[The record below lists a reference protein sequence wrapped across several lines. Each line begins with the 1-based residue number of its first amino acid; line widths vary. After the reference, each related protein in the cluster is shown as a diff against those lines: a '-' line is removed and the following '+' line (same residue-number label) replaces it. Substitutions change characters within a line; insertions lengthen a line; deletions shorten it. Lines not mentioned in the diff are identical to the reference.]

1 MKKEKGFLYVL
12 SNPSIK
18 GCKIGISRSHPD
30 KRVKELS
37 KPTGVPL
44 PYELEYFALLP
55 NYEFEEKKTHKHFAK
70 FNIGKEQFDINPIDA
85 FLYIKTLIP
94 ESEKIFPKLNKQLS
108 EYHKEK
114 PELKR

>member
-1 MKKEKGFLYVL
+1 MKNEKGFLYVL

-44 PYELEYFALLP
+44 PYELE
-55 NYEFEEKKTHKHFAK
+55 
-70 FNIGKEQFDINPIDA
+70 
-85 FLYIKTLIP
+85 
-94 ESEKIFPKLNKQLS
+94 
-108 EYHKEK
+108 
-114 PELKR
+114 